1 MSKALLAEF
10 TVKAGAEARVAG
22 MVTEL
27 AGHVRQEPGSL
38 TFAVSAK
45 EEDSRAYWIY
55 EVYRDEQAFRAH
67 LVAPYGGAVQRRA
80 DRPDRGGRLRP
91 DVSDRAPMSW
101 HSTATRTALSEVGR
115 A

>member
-1 MSKALLAEF
+1 MSKALLPEF
-10 TVKAGAEARVAG
+10 TVKPGAEARVAG
-22 MVTEL
+22 KVTEL
-27 AGHVRQEPGSL
+27 AGHVRREPGSL

-45 EEDSRAYWIY
+45 AEDSRAYWIY

-80 DRPDRGGRLRP
+80 DRPDRGGRLRT

>member
-1 MSKALLAEF
+1 VDVVVRSDGTVSEHPGGSPLNVAIGLARLERETHLL
-10 TVKAGAEARVAG
+10 TR
-22 MVTEL
+22 L
-27 AGHVRQEPGSL
+27 GHE
-38 TFAVSAK
+38 K
-45 EEDSRAYWIY
+45 DSRAYWIY